1 MKKII
6 LISMLFLITVFSQAQ
21 QAKKIHSYNSSAGN
35 FIAFDSKLTDTL
47 KSADTVSYVF
57 YVNHNS
63 RIAPIMDLREKL
75 ISGDTT
81 VILTVLESF
90 DGITYSTVYAGTLGS
105 TSAYTKTLAKSIT
118 QIQYDGIVDQ
128 AWFGTIYIKY
138 MFVSPVTTANPLITR
153 GGGFKKILSGYIG
166 FIGQ

>member
-57 YVNHNS
+57 YVNHNN
-63 RIAPIMDLREKL
+63 RVAPIMDLREKL
-75 ISGDTT
+75 IAGDTT
-81 VILTVLESF
+81 VTLNVLESF
-90 DGITYSTVYAGTLGS
+90 DGITYYSVYAGTLGS
-105 TSAYTKTLAKSIT
+105 TSAYTKTLAKSVT
-118 QIQYDGIVDQ
+118 AIQYDGLNDQ
-128 AWFGTIYIKY
+128 VWFGTVYIKY
-138 MFVSPVTTANPLITR
+138 MFISPVKST
-153 GGGFKKILSGYIG
+153 FKKILSGYIG
-166 FIGQ
+166 FAGQ